1 MQKQLFLLKFYTM
14 PIRMTDDQD
23 GQDNDYNNDR
33 GGGGSG
39 SGFGGGG
46 GLLHFCLYYLAYSEA
61 KKLYF
66 CW

>member
-1 MQKQLFLLKFYTM
+1 M